1 MTKLKAV
8 FCRAMFGAAT
18 VAAFWGADPA
28 LADEIVASAR
38 ARQLAKDAI
47 VVDGH
52 VDYPMQLLSTGRDP
66 VDAGGVGEFDYV
78 RAMAGGFNAP
88 FMSIYVSSHF
98 QETGGAKEQAD
109 ILIGLIEG
117 VAARHPGKFEIS
129 KSPADVRRITSQGK
143 IALSLGMENGAPIGG
158 DLNNLDHFYA
168 RGIRYVTLT
177 HSVPNHLSDSSS
189 SERRLWGGLSPFGE
203 LAVARLNDL
212 GVMIDV
218 SHISDEAFF
227 AVMEKTR
234 APVIASHSS
243 VRKFTPGFGRNMSDD
258 MIRALAGNRGI
269 IMINFGSHFL
279 TEAGS
284 QRRMKRPEIYRQYL
298 EERELSDTPATN
310 RAFRAWFDEN
320 VPVPFAHLN
329 DVLDHIDHVVGLVG
343 VDHVGL
349 GSDFDGVGDTLPV
362 GLKHVG
368 ETPNLVQ
375 GLIDRGYSESD
386 IRKILGENL
395 LRVWGEV
402 EKAARGQRRR

>member
-1 MTKLKAV
+1 MTNSKTAFNRATPAAAILAALCGLIAV
-8 FCRAMFGAAT
+8 
-18 VAAFWGADPA
+18 PA
-28 LADEIVASAR
+28 LGDEIVAGER
-38 ARQLAKDAI
+38 ARQLARDAI
-47 VVDGH
+47 IIDGH
-52 VDYPMQLLSTGRDP
+52 VDYPMQLFSNGRDP

-78 RAMAGGFNAP
+78 RAMEGGFNAP

-98 QETGGAKEQAD
+98 QETGGAKAQAD
-109 ILIGLIEG
+109 MLIGLIEG
-117 VAARHPGKFEIS
+117 VAARHPDKFEIS

-158 DLNNLDHFYA
+158 DLNNLDHFHA
-168 RGIRYVTLT
+168 RGVRYVTLT
-177 HSVPNHLSDSSS
+177 HSIANHISDSSS
-189 SERRLWGGLSPFGE
+189 SERRLWGGLSGFGE
-203 LAVARLNDL
+203 LVVARLNEL
-212 GVMIDV
+212 GIMIDV

-243 VRKFTPGFGRNMSDD
+243 ARKFTPGYGRNMNDE
-258 MIRALAGNRGI
+258 MIHALAENGGI

-298 EERELSDTPATN
+298 EERGLSDTPAVN
-310 RAFRAWFDEN
+310 RSFRAWFDEN

-329 DVLDHIDHVVGLVG
+329 DVLDHIDHVVELVG

-349 GSDFDGVGDTLPV
+349 GSDFDGVGDTLPI

-368 ETPNLVQ
+368 DTPNLVQ
-375 GLIDRGYSESD
+375 GLIDRGYSEKD
-386 IRKILGENL
+386 IKKILGGNL
-395 LRVWGEV
+395 LRVWELV
-402 EKAARGQRRR
+402 EAEARR